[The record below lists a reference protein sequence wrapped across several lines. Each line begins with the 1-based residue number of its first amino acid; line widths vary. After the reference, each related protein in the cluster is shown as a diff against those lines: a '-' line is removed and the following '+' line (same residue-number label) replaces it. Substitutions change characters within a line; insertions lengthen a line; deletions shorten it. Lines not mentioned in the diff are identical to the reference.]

1 MEKKEWGDQ
10 KSYTFRYQVTSND
23 RTLTKEDLINV
34 ANKYLNKNN
43 STTVILKKEEKD
55 K

>member
-23 RTLTKEDLINV
+23 RTLTKEDLILV
-34 ANKYLNKNN
+34 QESVNKELLN
-43 STTVILKKEEKD
+43 IGAIIR
-55 K
+55 